1 MKQKTEIESQKGVKC
16 YNTNQAKL
24 THQTLIENG
33 DDLTLVNFFSTL
45 QWDSWSEPI
54 IIVYEMPKLHITE
67 TLFWINFGVGNMWK
81 CKMRK

>member
-45 QWDSWSEPI
+45 Q
-54 IIVYEMPKLHITE
+54 
-67 TLFWINFGVGNMWK
+67 
-81 CKMRK
+81 